1 MPLMRIETLK
11 MFCALA
17 DTQSFTK
24 AAQISG
30 VTQSAMSQQVSSL
43 ERQFKSLLIERS
55 RKEFRLTREGQ
66 VLHEHGKQIVQLQ
79 ASLLSKM
86 DEIKHVVSGT
96 IHVATI
102 YSIGLHD
109 LQRHIQRLVEQ
120 YPTVNV
126 QVEYCQANEVY
137 EDVLTGTADL
147 GLVAYP
153 EKKPELVIVPLGQD
167 LLVFACHPQHPLAG
181 QKSISLKSLAG
192 QKLIGFEPGLPTRK
206 ALDRILR
213 RHQVAVTYAMEF
225 DNVETIK
232 QAVELDAGVA
242 ILPQSTIRQEVAKQ
256 TLAALP
262 IAEGNF
268 YRPVAAIH
276 KKHKVLSLAM
286 KQLLTLF
293 KSQRH

>member
-1 MPLMRIETLK
+1 MRVETLK
-11 MFCALA
+11 MFCDLA

-24 AAQISG
+24 TAQING
-30 VTQSAMSQQVSSL
+30 VTQSAVSQQVSSL
-43 ERQFKSLLIERS
+43 ERQFKVLLAERS
-55 RKEFRLTREGQ
+55 RKRFRLTREGQ

-86 DEIKHVVSGT
+86 DEIKDIVSGT

-109 LQRHIQRLVEQ
+109 LPRHIQRLLEQ

-126 QVEYCQANEVY
+126 HVEYCQADEVY

-153 EKKPELVIVPLGQD
+153 TKHSELAIVPLCQD
-167 LLVFACHPQHPLAG
+167 PLVLACHPQHPLAG
-181 QKSISLKSLAG
+181 HASVSLKSLAR

-206 ALDRILR
+206 ALDRIFR
-213 RHQVAVTYAMEF
+213 KHHVTAPYVMEF

-256 TLAALP
+256 TLTALP

-268 YRPVAAIH
+268 YRPLAAIH
-276 KKHKVLSLAM
+276 KKHKVLSVAM

>member
-1 MPLMRIETLK
+1 MRIETLK

-55 RKEFRLTREGQ
+55 KKGIRLTQEGQ
-66 VLHEHGKQIVQLQ
+66 VLYEHCKQIVQLQ

-86 DEIKHVVSGT
+86 DEIKDIISGT
-96 IHVATI
+96 IQVATI

-126 QVEYCQANEVY
+126 HVEYCQANEVY
-137 EDVLTGTADL
+137 ADVLTGTADL

-153 EKKPELVIVPLGQD
+153 TKHSELAIVPLGQD
-167 LLVFACHPQHPLAG
+167 LLMFACHPQHPLAG
-181 QKSISLKSLAG
+181 QKSVSLTSLAK

-206 ALDRILR
+206 ALDRIFR
-213 RHQVAVTYAMEF
+213 QHRVTAPYVMEF

-242 ILPQSTIRQEVAKQ
+242 ILPQSTIRQEVARQ

-268 YRPVAAIH
+268 YRPLAAIH
-276 KKHKVLSLAM
+276 KKNKVLSLAM

-293 KSQRH
+293 KTQRH

>member
-1 MPLMRIETLK
+1 MRTETFK
-11 MFCALA
+11 MFCDLA
-17 DTQSFTK
+17 DTRSFTK

-30 VTQSAMSQQVSSL
+30 VTQSAVSQQVHSL
-43 ERQFKSLLIERS
+43 ERTFKSLLIERS
-55 RKEFRLTREGQ
+55 KKEFRLTREGQ
-66 VLHEHGKQIVQLQ
+66 VLYEHGKQIVQLQ

-86 DEIKHVVSGT
+86 EEIKNIVSGT

-109 LQRHIQRLVEQ
+109 LPRHIQRLLEQ

-126 QVEYCQANEVY
+126 HVEYCQADEVY

-153 EKKPELVIVPLGQD
+153 TKHSELAIVPFSQD

-181 QKSISLKSLAG
+181 QKSVSLKSLAR
-192 QKLIGFEPGLPTRK
+192 QKLIGFEPGLPTRR
-206 ALDRILR
+206 ALNKILR
-213 RHQVAVTYAMEF
+213 KHGVAVTHAMEF
-225 DNVETIK
+225 DNVETLK
-232 QAVELDAGVA
+232 RAVEIDAGVA
-242 ILPQSTIRQEVAKQ
+242 ILPKSTIRQEVAKQ

-268 YRPVAAIH
+268 YRPLAAIH
-276 KKHKVLSLAM
+276 KKNKVLSLAM
-286 KQLLTLF
+286 KQLLTLL
-293 KSQRH
+293 KTQRH